1 MSNIAGRVL
10 PTVSP
15 EGGPQQIGEI
25 KDYLQFSVVKY
36 RDKMENYKCEKI
48 RVMEVFFWMPI
59 VKKMKFFLCQL
70 PGLRRMHCEG

>member
-25 KDYLQFSVVKY
+25 KDYLQFFVVISWGKLENQNDVEKEGCRRILLDIQNITKY
-36 RDKMENYKCEKI
+36 WRK
-48 RVMEVFFWMPI
+48 
-59 VKKMKFFLCQL
+59 
-70 PGLRRMHCEG
+70 

>member
-1 MSNIAGRVL
+1 MYELIDPFCHNIAGRAL

-36 RDKMENYKCEKI
+36 
-48 RVMEVFFWMPI
+48 
-59 VKKMKFFLCQL
+59 
-70 PGLRRMHCEG
+70 